1 MALSKFKPASFD
13 LTDNYAFTGTTS
25 GLVDT
30 NQLVLIKTLT
40 ADNSATTLTFAN
52 GASDV
57 VLDGTYKT
65 YLFKFI
71 NMQPANNQVDLQ
83 VNFRDG
89 STAYDATKTT
99 TWWETYHNEADG
111 TTGLGYVD
119 GLDIAEGT
127 GFQTIHRYVGNGA
140 DECSVGEMY
149 LFNPSSTTFVKH
161 FQSVGHD
168 YTGNDYTNSIRVAGY
183 CNVTAAIDGVQ
194 FKSSSGNIK
203 AGTIKMYGIR

>member
-1 MALSKFKPASFD
+1 
-13 LTDNYAFTGTTS
+13 
-25 GLVDT
+25 
-30 NQLVLIKTLT
+30 
-40 ADNSATTLTFAN
+40 
-52 GASDV
+52 
-57 VLDGTYKT
+57 
-65 YLFKFI
+65 
-71 NMQPANNQVDLQ
+71 MQPATDTADLQ

-99 TWWETYHNEADG
+99 TYFETYHNEADG
-111 TTGLGYVD
+111 TTGLGYVE
-119 GLDIAEGT
+119 GLDIAQGT

-203 AGTIKMYGIR
+203 AGTIKLYGIL